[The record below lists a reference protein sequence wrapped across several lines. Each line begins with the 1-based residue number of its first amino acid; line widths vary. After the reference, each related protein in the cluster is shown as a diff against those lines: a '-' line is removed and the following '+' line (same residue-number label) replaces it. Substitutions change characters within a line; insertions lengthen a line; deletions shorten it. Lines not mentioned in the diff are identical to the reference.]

1 MTRDEHRAAAERL
14 LAEAEADQV
23 AGLSERYLLIVL
35 ITATRAAAHAS
46 LAGPVRA
53 PLVMDDGWCACSRKP
68 FQHPVGPRCG
78 TTPMPPPPDEPQ
90 AHSLL
95 CFAPHGPDT
104 PCPVPADQDPHVDG
118 CPCPGCEPVPSDGP
132 GQ

>member
-1 MTRDEHRAAAERL
+1 MTRDEHRDAALRLLGRCGDIKERSTQAEYSRQMVILAAA
-14 LAEAEADQV
+14 QV
-23 AGLSERYLLIVL
+23 H
-35 ITATRAAAHAS
+35 AT
-46 LAGPVRA
+46 LAGPDRA
-53 PLVMDDGWCACSRKP
+53 DLVMADGWCACSRKP